1 MPAAKVSSLSWS
13 NGISI
18 LPVSS
23 SSHFSHPSLCWA
35 NTAVS
40 TAFAELETSTPL
52 EEWRGGRRWNGE
64 KGRKKSRKEGKENEQ
79 GKKWGKKGR
88 KGSRK
93 NRVKMPPVAES
104 GL

>member
-13 NGISI
+13 NGNSA

-23 SSHFSHPSLCWA
+23 SSHFSHPSLRWA

-52 EEWRGGRRWNGE
+52 EEQRGGRRWSGG
-64 KGRKKSRKEGKENEQ
+64 KGRKKSMKEGTEDEQ
-79 GKKWGKKGR
+79 GKKWGEGEEK
-88 KGSRK
+88 
-93 NRVKMPPVAES
+93 EW
-104 GL
+104 GLNATCC

>member
-1 MPAAKVSSLSWS
+1 MPAAKVSSLSLS
-13 NGISI
+13 NGNSA

-23 SSHFSHPSLCWA
+23 SSHFSHPSLRWT

-52 EEWRGGRRWNGE
+52 EERRGGRRWSGE
-64 KGRKKSRKEGKENEQ
+64 KGRKKSRKEGTEDKQ
-79 GKKWGKKGR
+79 GKSGGKGR
-88 KGSRK
+88 RK
-93 NRVKMPPVAES
+93 NGVKMPPVAES